1 MTSTSTIVE
10 LSRHSSTEKVSQATW
25 KNHLK
30 SSVII
35 EEGDQ
40 ILLKNVFVDTTNLS
54 SSNIIIEKDINC
66 HIEFGFYVN
75 NIGIEMIGIRPQPG
89 EGDWG
94 WALGSGQTDNLNPDG
109 LPYVCKLAPTT
120 IPNPTVVDNS
130 LPYID
135 YADFTIP
142 AGIYSKTYLGQY
154 ISRKLQGLNTAP
166 ITAPALILNHTTQTS
181 KDEPS
186 PPYPV
191 IESVFQSLFLVN
203 INGGGPLYEGQSGEG
218 DISTPGGAH
227 GANLIYFTKFLSDIP
242 KGNDVTSTGY
252 WNDYVFPQVRGY
264 NQTNPENNKTFT
276 NYDGGYV
283 GCPNIALTYNADS
296 QLYQF
301 DYLHNPIIDN
311 NGNQTTAIANVVL
324 GTRGNPQINPV
335 RTIFMNSR
343 SGLMLTKLEPVD
355 FWTTTL
361 GFNLDQILFDPTN
374 NFTDI
379 TLAEFNAKTT
389 QNIQTI
395 QSLIQ
400 GPNIKVLGTDYEVK
414 SMQSIIPDRPSGTSP
429 QVWFNDSNV
438 TSPIVAGNTSKG
450 TIISGGHFLI
460 DVKGYNTEYKYELG
474 NAQYKGLVSAFFV
487 SPDSFVCGVGP
498 DSSFYQHK
506 GSPLI
511 LNSFELS
518 IINPITHKE
527 ATNLGDNSSVYL
539 QVIKNEK
546 PKTEDAKK

>member
-1 MTSTSTIVE
+1 MTSTSTILE
-10 LSRHSSTEKVSQATW
+10 LSRYTSTEKTSQATW

-30 SSVII
+30 SSIII

-66 HIEFGFYVN
+66 HIEFGMYIN
-75 NIGIEMIGIRPQPG
+75 NLGIEMTELRPQSG
-89 EGDWG
+89 EGNWG
-94 WALGSGQTDNLNPDG
+94 WALGTSSTDG
-109 LPYVCKLAPTT
+109 LPYVCKVAPET
-120 IPNPTVVDNS
+120 IPNPTQPDNS
-130 LPYID
+130 VPYID

-154 ISRKLQGLNTAP
+154 ISRRLQALNAPP
-166 ITAPALILNHTTQTS
+166 ITAPALVLNHATQTAL
-181 KDEPS
+181 DEPA

-191 IESVFQSLFLVN
+191 IESVFQGMFLVN
-203 INGGGPLYEGQSGEG
+203 INGGGPLYAGQSGEG
-218 DISTPGGAH
+218 DISTAGGNH
-227 GANLIYFTKFLSDIP
+227 GANLVYFTKFLSDVP
-242 KGNDVTSTGY
+242 KGANSVSTGY
-252 WNDYVFPQVRGY
+252 WNDYVFPSCKSYTQK
-264 NQTNPENNKTFT
+264 NPDSGATFT

-283 GCPNIALTYNADS
+283 GCPNVALSYNADS

-301 DYLHNPIIDN
+301 DYLHNPITDN
-311 NGNQTTAIANVVL
+311 NGNQVTAIANVTL
-324 GTRGNPQINPV
+324 GTTGEPGVNPY
-335 RTIFMNSR
+335 RTIFMNGR
-343 SGLMLTKLEPVD
+343 SGLMLTKLEPVE
-355 FWTTTL
+355 FWTNTL

-379 TLAEFNAKTT
+379 TLAEFQAKTT
-389 QNIQTI
+389 QNVQTI

-400 GPNIKVLGTDYEVK
+400 GPNIKVLGTNYEVK
-414 SMQSIIPDRPSGTSP
+414 SMVTIIPDRPTSGP

-438 TSPIVAGNTSKG
+438 TSPIIAGNTSKG

-460 DVKGYNTEYKYELG
+460 DVKGYNTQYKNQIGE
-474 NAQYKGLVSAFFV
+474 AQYKGLVSAFFV

-506 GSPLI
+506 GSPLN
-511 LNSFELS
+511 LNAFEIS

-539 QVIKNEK
+539 QVIKNDSAEK
-546 PKTEDAKK
+546 K